1 MYNIP
6 DIIIIYTY
14 IIYYNNVKTD
24 YYQRERERD
33 VLSNIL
39 YGPLYSIY
47 YNNNA
52 CTQTKSH
59 AQTSLYLPW
68 ATAALS
74 FHRHAPTWHE
84 QTWAIAACHL
94 GDCSVS
100 SSHPKTG
107 RTWERYLK
115 SEKIVNHFCHR
126 GTIVNHLFVTYVAVF
141 VECIALL
148 RKENV
153 RHSFQKK
160 GITCSK
166 RNNHLF

>member
-1 MYNIP
+1 MGRPKWVIVYFALWGASLPEALAPAGGWPDIHCDVAEHARRPNAYTYMCMYNIP

-107 RTWERYLK
+107 RTWERY
-115 SEKIVNHFCHR
+115 
-126 GTIVNHLFVTYVAVF
+126 
-141 VECIALL
+141 
-148 RKENV
+148 
-153 RHSFQKK
+153 
-160 GITCSK
+160 
-166 RNNHLF
+166 